1 MNNSRGQQA
10 LVQQPG
16 GAPFV
21 PPPRYYPGFQT
32 VVRETTA
39 PPPPPVTGGVSQG
52 DVAKFLA
59 LEVAPFFIPGGAF
72 VRGAQAG
79 ARILGALTGLGNT
92 AKAMATAARI
102 GHAAHHLSHGAHVA
116 HAAHSLAHALSSD
129 SAVPSGQSALPGMYV
144 YVPSRG
150 GLVPVEELAPKNTQ
164 FTPPPPPAQ
173 VPMVFQTVAPST
185 TVSRV
190 SRPQVARPYPSP
202 VLARR

>member
-1 MNNSRGQQA
+1 MNSSRGQQVG
-10 LVQQPG
+10 VQQSG
-16 GAPFV
+16 NAPFA

-39 PPPPPVTGGVSQG
+39 PPAPPVTGSVNSG

-59 LEVAPFFIPGGAF
+59 FEVAPFFIPGGAF
-72 VRGAQAG
+72 VKGAQAG

-102 GHAAHHLSHGAHVA
+102 GHTAHHLAHGAHVA
-116 HAAHSLAHALSSD
+116 HAAHGLAHALSSG
-129 SAVPSGQSALPGMYV
+129 SAAPSGQPASPGMFV

-150 GLVPVEELAPKNTQ
+150 GMVPVEELAPKNAQ

-173 VPMVFQTVAPST
+173 LPMVFQPAVPST
-185 TVSRV
+185 TA
-190 SRPQVARPYPSP
+190 SRPRVARPHPSP